1 MSILTYQDGNLT
13 INKNEIIFAE
23 GNKCQSINIL
33 LQGKVDVYMCLY
45 ENCTGLSEVE
55 IIKNSFKLFTID
67 KGAVLGCEG
76 MFDEGLQQYFTFK
89 PASDSTLYI
98 FYTPGADKLQEV
110 LDSHREYG
118 AYIMASI
125 ANTIAN
131 CTDVLLSV
139 NKTVK
144 ELEVLTENLITY
156 FWHYK
161 EALGFDTAGSS
172 QEFLSGMENY
182 QTLKEKHILPPA
194 GFDEEFFTKSHS
206 DYAGNTELNF
216 GHSQEAHY
224 YKRFLDIPVNI
235 RKSFFGYDFDITDY
249 HCKHGVQ
256 YLNDLQEKLKEA
268 FKSLSSLY
276 QLLCS
281 KNSTSIINHYVKAAA
296 GLRSDSTDAG
306 DFLKLL
312 DFIGEKAFYYT
323 DMMADEYDNSFGSDK
338 EYIDSIVSQAKLGN
352 NPFVKEVHEEAA
364 VSESFD
370 STLPEELRDSARKI
384 VEYSCVD
391 EGTGATF
398 LTNLNA
404 FKRLKDKFSLDDNV
418 KRLRKD
424 MTESFFKVYEGV
436 IKRVIAEAPQTR
448 LYHMFLNFGY
458 VDENLLL
465 PEHIISLYNAVEK
478 FTGPGNNQVYTVRD
492 WLMEIY
498 DMKKDPSM
506 NEFSMDY
513 NDVFRDMKKRGEIT
527 EKEKPAYMANK
538 DGRLTFEINNMIKTN
553 HKVCY
558 GQPSTYFPVL
568 HKDIFVRDLD
578 KALVTPERVSSI
590 LKKILEVDYSAF
602 HREINYKNSKG
613 IEKEL
618 VMMQIMP
625 DIILMPTFG
634 SRGIMWQEIS
644 GRNRSTPGR
653 FILPVMTAE
662 NLEDML
668 VRLVG
673 NFRWELC
680 RTMMGVAWNDIS
692 QKSLTSE
699 YTDYIQFYKKN
710 KELSEDNKEKIAVQI
725 TKYRSLMRDIFTSDY
740 EAWFNY
746 ESKGVIRLNK
756 VSRSILYTYCPFN
769 KEIRSSLSNHPL
781 FSEIDTRN
789 KIQRTKHMRE
799 VENHYKKLERS
810 GLELDEA
817 MLNNLKF
824 YKEM

>member
-1 MSILTYQDGNLT
+1 MSILAYQDGNLT
-13 INKNEIIFAE
+13 IKENEIIFAE

-33 LQGKVDVYMCLY
+33 LQGKVDVYMSLL
-45 ENCTGLSEVE
+45 ENCTGISEVE
-55 IIKNSFKLFTID
+55 IIRNSFKLFTID
-67 KGAVLGCEG
+67 RGAVLGCEG
-76 MFDEGLQQYFTFK
+76 LFDEGLQQYFTYK
-89 PASDSTLYI
+89 PAADSTLYI
-98 FYTPGADKLQEV
+98 FYTPGAEKLREV

-131 CTDVLLSV
+131 CTDVLINV
-139 NKTVK
+139 NKTLK
-144 ELEVLTENLITY
+144 ELEVLTENLLTY
-156 FWHYK
+156 FWYYK
-161 EALGFDTAGSS
+161 EVLGFDAAGSS
-172 QEFLSGMENY
+172 QEFLSSMENY

-194 GFDEEFFTKSHS
+194 SFDEEFFTKSHS
-206 DYAGNTELNF
+206 EYTDNVEHTFINT
-216 GHSQEAHY
+216 SEALY

-235 RKSFFGYDFDITDY
+235 RKSFFGYDFDITSY

-268 FKSLSSLY
+268 FKSLAYLY
-276 QLLCS
+276 KLLCS
-281 KNSTSIINHYVKAAA
+281 KDSTSIINQYVKAATELKQESPA
-296 GLRSDSTDAG
+296 SRDY
-306 DFLKLL
+306 LKLL
-312 DFIGEKAFYYT
+312 DFISEKAGYYI
-323 DMMADEYDNSFGSDK
+323 DLMAEEYNNDFGTDK
-338 EYIDSIVSQAKLGN
+338 EYIDSIVSQAKRGN
-352 NPFVKEVHEEAA
+352 NPFVKEVIDEVA
-364 VSESFD
+364 VSEAFD

-384 VEYSCVD
+384 IEYSGVD
-391 EGTGATF
+391 EETGTNF
-398 LTNLNA
+398 LNHLNT

-418 KRLRKD
+418 TRLRKE
-424 MTESFFKVYEGV
+424 MTDSFFKIYEGV
-436 IKRVIAEAPQTR
+436 IKRVIEEAPQTR

-458 VDENLLL
+458 MDENLLL
-465 PEHIISLYNAVEK
+465 PEQIISLYNAVEK
-478 FTGPGNNQVYTVRD
+478 FTGPRDNQVYTVRD
-492 WLMEIY
+492 WLIEIY

-527 EKEKPAYMANK
+527 EKEKPAYMGDKN
-538 DGRLTFEINNMIKTN
+538 GRLSFEINNMIKTN

-558 GQPSTYFPVL
+558 GQPSTYFPIL
-568 HKDIFVRDLD
+568 HKDIFVRDLE
-578 KALVTPERVSSI
+578 KALVTPERVASI
-590 LKKILEVDYSAF
+590 LNKILEVDYSAF

-618 VMMQIMP
+618 IMMQVMP
-625 DIILMPTFG
+625 DIILMPVFG

-662 NLEDML
+662 NLDDML

-710 KELSEDNKEKIAVQI
+710 KELSDDNKEKIAVQI
-725 TKYRSLMRDIFTSDY
+725 VKYRSLMRDIFTSDY

-781 FSEIDTRN
+781 FSDIDSRN
-789 KIQRTKHMRE
+789 RIQRTKQMRE
-799 VENHYKKLERS
+799 IENHYKKLERS

-817 MLNNLKF
+817 MQNNLKF